1 MDNSNIL
8 ITFSFNYGKPLF
20 HHVLF
25 GASMRFSNSRDLVLP
40 DSMAA
45 FLSDIF
51 PAKAFLAG
59 CSPLEGDASDRK
71 YYRLL
76 VESPRGGSLEPYIL
90 MQLASPWSPDTLGTE
105 LPFVNVARHL
115 AAKGIPVPRICED
128 ASKKGFVLLEDVGD
142 VTLQAY
148 LQGCSP
154 GDKLGCYREAVEIL
168 VQMQLEASQVS
179 DRPCVALTY
188 GFDTETFFGEL
199 CFFYEHA
206 LEGLWG
212 HRIPGSDARELD
224 EHFWNLC
231 EEISAY
237 PQSFTHR
244 DYHSRNLMV
253 HAGRLVVLDFQDAR
267 MGPDTYDLASL
278 IRDSYVSLEPEEQQE
293 LLDYYQELRIAAGMP
308 VIARDEFNEA
318 YGRTGIQRN
327 LKAIGTFAYQAVVKG
342 VDRYLPC
349 IPNTVASVRAALE
362 KDPELNSFRRIL
374 EVYLGPS

>member
-1 MDNSNIL
+1 
-8 ITFSFNYGKPLF
+8 
-20 HHVLF
+20 
-25 GASMRFSNSRDLVLP
+25 MRFSKSPDQVLH

-45 FLSDIF
+45 FLNDVF
-51 PAKAFLAG
+51 PAEALLTG

-71 YYRLL
+71 YIRLL
-76 VESPRGGSLEPYIL
+76 VESPRGCSPDPYVL
-90 MQLASPWSPDTLGTE
+90 MQLASPWSPDTPGTE

-128 ASKKGFVLLEDVGD
+128 ASEKGFVLLEDVGD
-142 VTLQAY
+142 MTLQGY
-148 LQGCSP
+148 LQECSAEE
-154 GDKLGCYREAVEIL
+154 KQRCYREAVEIL
-168 VQMQLEASQVS
+168 VQMQLEASQAS

-188 GFDTETFFGEL
+188 AFNAETFFGEL

-212 HRIPGSDARELD
+212 HRISGSHARELD

-231 EEISAY
+231 EEISDY

-278 IRDSYVSLEPEEQQE
+278 VRDSYVSLNPEEQQA
-293 LLDYYQELRIAAGMP
+293 LLDYYRERRTAAGMP
-308 VIARDEFNEA
+308 VAAMDEFNDT
-318 YGRTGIQRN
+318 YGRTGIQRS

-349 IPNTVASVRAALE
+349 IPSTVASVRAALE
-362 KDPELNSFRRIL
+362 KDPELNSFGRIL
-374 EVYLGPS
+374 DVYLGPS